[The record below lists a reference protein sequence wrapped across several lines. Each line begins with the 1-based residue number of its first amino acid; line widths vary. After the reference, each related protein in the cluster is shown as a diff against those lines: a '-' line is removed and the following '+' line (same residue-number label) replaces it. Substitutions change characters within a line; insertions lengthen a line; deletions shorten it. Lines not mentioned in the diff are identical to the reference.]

1 MTNEEFKDRVAVVT
15 GAGQGLGR
23 EIATELSRR
32 GARVVIAELSPV
44 TGKDAEAAIRAAG
57 GQARAFVTDVTDE
70 RSIKDLAQNVETEW
84 GPIAFLVNNAGLGQN
99 VCETT
104 DLSLDEWHKVLEV
117 NVTGCFLCC
126 REIAARMRGR
136 ESGSIVNIASINGQ
150 NPAALVAAYNV
161 AKAGVIS
168 LTRTMALE
176 LAPYGIRVNAVN
188 PGPIYTDFNRKVMAQ
203 RSEISGIS
211 EDQMMEKIRQAIPLA
226 RWGKALDIANGVCF
240 LLSERAAWITGE
252 VLNVSGG
259 LGGVSAAP
267 PKRKSTGAAR

>member
-44 TGKDAEAAIRAAG
+44 TGKDAEAEIRAAG
-57 GQARAFVTDVTDE
+57 RQARAFVTDVTDE

-126 REIAARMRGR
+126 REIAARMRSR

-150 NPAALVAAYNV
+150 NPAPLVAAYNV

-176 LAPYGIRVNAVN
+176 LAPYGVRVNAVN

-203 RSEISGIS
+203 RSEILGIG
-211 EDQMMEKIRQAIPLA
+211 EDQMIEKIRQAIPLA
-226 RWGKALDIANGVCF
+226 RWGRAADIANGVCF
-240 LLSERAAWITGE
+240 LLGERAAWITGE

-267 PKRKSTGAAR
+267 PRRKSTGAAR